1 MAVSPRFIRVPD
13 EEIEHEPE
21 LEIQRNLKPWRE
33 RLAGFAENLRGRY
46 SQETGELECEVK

>member
-13 EEIEHEPE
+13 EENEHEPE

-33 RLAGFAENLRGRY
+33 RLAGFAENLRGGD
-46 SQETGELECEVK
+46 SQETRELECEVK